1 MKKSILALLTMS
13 LIIDG
18 LHAQTCSF
26 YYPTKEGAV
35 LEYSHYDKKG
45 KLTGTSEQK
54 ITTIK
59 KIPGGMEAVIAVKT
73 KDAKG
78 QDVFN
83 QDMNV
88 KCENGIFY
96 FSMDNYIDQS
106 SMSAY
111 KDMNIEVKGDDL
123 QIPTNLKAGDI
134 LNGGSV
140 TMTVENGG
148 MKLMNMTV
156 TISDRKADGIEKVTT
171 PAGTFDCYKISYDA
185 TTKMMI
191 TIHTKGV
198 EWYAKDVGLVKSE
211 SYMSNGKLAGSTVL
225 TSLK

>member
-1 MKKSILALLTMS
+1 MKKSILVSIIS
-13 LIIDG
+13 LIITG
-18 LHAQTCSF
+18 VLSAQTCNF
-26 YYPTKEGAV
+26 YYPTKEGTI
-35 LEYSHYDKKG
+35 LEYAHYDKKG
-45 KLTGTSEQK
+45 KISGTSEQK
-54 ITTIK
+54 ITTITK
-59 KIPGGMEAVIAVKT
+59 TPDGMKAEIAVKS

-78 QDVFN
+78 QEVFN
-83 QDMNV
+83 QNMTV

-111 KDMNIEVKGDDL
+111 KDMDVVVKGDDL
-123 QIPTNLKAGDI
+123 QIPADLKPGEM
-134 LNGGSV
+134 LNNGSI

-156 TISDRKADGIEKVTT
+156 SITNRKVDGKEEITT
-171 PAGTFDCYKISYDA
+171 PAGTFECYKISYDA

-191 TIHTKGV
+191 TIRTKGV

-225 TSLK
+225 TDLK

>member
-1 MKKSILALLTMS
+1 MKKSILALVTWFLVVV
-13 LIIDG
+13 G
-18 LHAQTCSF
+18 LQAQTCDF

-35 LEYSHYDKKG
+35 LGYSHYDKKG

-54 ITTIK
+54 ITAIK
-59 KIPGGMEAVIAVKT
+59 KTPGGMEASIAVKT

-78 QDVFN
+78 EDIFN
-83 QDMNV
+83 QNMTV
-88 KCENGIFY
+88 KCENGVFY

-123 QIPTNLKAGDI
+123 QIPAVMKAGDM
-134 LNGGSV
+134 LNNGSV

-148 MKLMNMTV
+148 MKLMNMTI
-156 TISDRKADGIEKVTT
+156 TISNRKVDGKEKVTT
-171 PAGTFDCYKISYDA
+171 PAGTFDCYKISYEA

-211 SYMSNGKLAGSTVL
+211 SYMSNGKLAGSTIL
-225 TSLK
+225 TILK